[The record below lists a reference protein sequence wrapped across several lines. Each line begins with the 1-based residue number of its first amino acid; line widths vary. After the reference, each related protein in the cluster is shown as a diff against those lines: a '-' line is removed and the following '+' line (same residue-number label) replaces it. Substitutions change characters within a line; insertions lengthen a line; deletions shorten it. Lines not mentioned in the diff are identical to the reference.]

1 MAKTSQSNNGG
12 KSMITVVNPI
22 YDCVF
27 KFLME
32 DERVAKT
39 LLTALLKKEVVSV
52 DIRRHEH
59 TNTTRHDIS
68 MFRIDFAARV
78 KDGENKEK
86 LMLIELQKTWVETE
100 TLRFR
105 QYLALQYNSHENMM
119 EAEEGERQFAIPMVA
134 VYLLGHRVGKL
145 SDPVLYVNHDAYNY
159 DGKKVEEG
167 MDDPFIGSLTHDSII
182 VQLPLL
188 KGKVRNH
195 LEKVL
200 SVFDQIHRQPG
211 AKQYINL
218 DERKYE
224 GDEEMM
230 RIIHRLTAATVTAE
244 VRAEMQVE
252 DEFFS
257 AIEERDT
264 ALMLREKK
272 LAEKDELLA
281 EKDGQLAEKDGQLAE
296 KDGQLAEK
304 DGQLAEKDGQLAEKD
319 GQLAEKD
326 GQLAEK
332 DGLLA
337 EKDDQL
343 KKNQTLMKN
352 MINML
357 SKKGLSVKEIA
368 ESVGMAEEQVDHLL
382 QE

>member
-1 MAKTSQSNNGG
+1 MAKTGQSNNGG
-12 KSMITVVNPI
+12 KSMLTVVNPI

-32 DERVAKT
+32 DERIAKT
-39 LLTALLKKEVVSV
+39 LLAALLKKEVVSV
-52 DIRRHEH
+52 EMRRHEH

-78 KDGENKEK
+78 KDEGDKEK

-105 QYLALQYNSHENMM
+105 QYLAVQYNAQENML
-119 EAEEGERQFAIPMVA
+119 EAEKGERQFAIPMVA

-145 SDPVLYVNHDAYNY
+145 TDPVLYVNHDAYDY
-159 DGKKVEEG
+159 DGKKVKEG
-167 MDDPFIGSLTHDSII
+167 LEDPFIGSLTHDSII

-211 AKQYINL
+211 DKKYINL
-218 DERKYE
+218 DESKYK

-230 RIIHRLTAATVTAE
+230 RIINRLTAATVTAD

-264 ALMLREKK
+264 ALMLRDKKIAEKDGQ
-272 LAEKDELLA
+272 LAEKDEQLKEKDGQLA
-281 EKDGQLAEKDGQLAE
+281 EKEGQLAEKDGQLAE
-296 KDGQLAEK
+296 KDGQLK
-304 DGQLAEKDGQLAEKD
+304 TMTQ
-319 GQLAEKD
+319 
-326 GQLAEK
+326 
-332 DGLLA
+332 
-337 EKDDQL
+337 
-343 KKNQTLMKN
+343 
-352 MINML
+352 IL
-357 SKKGLSVKEIA
+357 SNSGMSIQQIA
-368 ESVGMAEEQVDHLL
+368 EAVGMSQDQVNLL
-382 QE
+382 LNE